1 MKISEKGIFLLRNL
15 GKGLGWLVLLLLVFI
30 FLKKN
35 LGEHSLDTLA
45 PVLDRPAL
53 ILLIYVVSEVAFGII
68 PPEIFMLWGLR
79 TGSLPAYAGWVG
91 VFSLISYAAGI
102 LGYAIGYTL
111 QTTRF
116 FRYVRRYRLS
126 KYESHLQ
133 KYGSMLVIVASM
145 TPLPFSAIC
154 MLAGSA
160 RYSFARFL
168 VMALARFVRYGLY
181 AYLIWEANVMVPA

>member
-1 MKISEKGIFLLRNL
+1 MKIGEKGIFLLRNL
-15 GKGLGWLVLLLLVFI
+15 GKGLGWLALLLLAFI
-30 FLKKN
+30 LLKKN
-35 LGEHSLDTLA
+35 LGEHSLDPLA
-45 PVLDRPAL
+45 PVLDRPGL

-79 TGSLPAYAGWVG
+79 AGSLPAYASWVG
-91 VFSLISYAAGI
+91 LFALISYAAGI
-102 LGYAIGYTL
+102 IGYAIGYTL

-116 FRYVRRYRLS
+116 FRFIRRYRLR

-133 KYGSMLVIVASM
+133 KFGSMLVIVASM

-154 MLAGSA
+154 MLVGSA
-160 RYSFARFL
+160 RYFFPRFL

-181 AYLIWEANVMVPA
+181 AYLIWEANGLVPA

>member
-1 MKISEKGIFLLRNL
+1 MKISEKGIFFLKNL
-15 GKGLGWLVLLLLVFI
+15 GKGLGWLVFLLLVFF

-35 LGEHSLDTLA
+35 VGEHSLDPLA
-45 PVLDRPAL
+45 SVLNRPWL

-79 TGSLPAYAGWVG
+79 SSSPTAYAGWVG
-91 VFSLISYAAGI
+91 IFAMISYAAGMI
-102 LGYAIGYTL
+102 GYAIGYTL

-116 FRYVRRYRLS
+116 FRYVRRYRLR
-126 KYESHLQ
+126 KYEAHLQ
-133 KYGSMLVIVASM
+133 KFGSMLVIVASM

-154 MLAGSA
+154 MLVGSA
-160 RYSFARFL
+160 RYFFPRFL